1 MRQNDVML
9 IVKTPIGNFE
19 VGSIKQ
25 DSKGNFKRPQI
36 PYEQSKVKPTILTKP
51 TEEMNAQIEGYVNL
65 GFRRYLVLLQV
76 TTVIYNENKDTQ
88 ENFYLL
94 DTKTCEVEENNVVY
108 LDSFEGTLKDFHDI
122 VQDIRMKLVLR

>member
-1 MRQNDVML
+1 MKQNDVML

-25 DSKGNFKRPQI
+25 DSKGNFERPQI
-36 PYEQSKVKPTILTKP
+36 PYEKSKVKPTILTKP

-65 GFRRYLVLLQV
+65 GFKRYIILLHV
-76 TTVIYNENKDTQ
+76 TTIVYNENKDTQ

-94 DTKTCEVEENNVVY
+94 DTKTCEKEGNNTCY
-108 LDSFEGTLKDFHDI
+108 LDLFEGTLKDFHNI
-122 VQDIRMKLVLR
+122 VEDVRMKLVLR